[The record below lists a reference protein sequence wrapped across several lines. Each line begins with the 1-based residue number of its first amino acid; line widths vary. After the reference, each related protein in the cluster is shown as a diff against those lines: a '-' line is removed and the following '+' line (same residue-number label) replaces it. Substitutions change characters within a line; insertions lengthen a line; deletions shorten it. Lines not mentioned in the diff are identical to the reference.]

1 MLEILYQDLS
11 FIAVN
16 KPSGL
21 LVHRS
26 KIDRH
31 ETAFAL
37 QQVRDQ
43 IGQRVYPF
51 HRLDK
56 PTSGVLL
63 FALNPDAARL
73 MTEMFTSGKP
83 HKRYLAVVRG
93 YTKRDDVIDY
103 PLNEELDKMT
113 DQRASQNK
121 AAQTA
126 VTHYRCVATVEL
138 PHAVGRYQSARY
150 SLIEVTPE
158 TGRKHQIRR
167 HMKHI
172 FHPIIGDTTHGDG
185 KHNQLFRNRYGCHR
199 LLLHAAELRFT
210 HPINGERVSIEAP
223 LDDTFSQVAKLFQ
236 LSKASRG

>member
-63 FALNPDAARL
+63 FALNPESARL
-73 MTEMFTSGKP
+73 MTEMFTTGKP
-83 HKRYLAVVRG
+83 QKRYLAVVRG
-93 YTKRDDVIDY
+93 YTKRHEVIDY
-103 PLNEELDKMT
+103 PLNEELDQMS
-113 DQRASQNK
+113 DQNASQNK

-126 VTHYRCVATVEL
+126 VTHYQCVATVEL

-185 KHNQLFRNRYGCHR
+185 KHNRLFRNRYDCHR
-199 LLLHAAELRFT
+199 LLLHAAELSFT
-210 HPINGERVSIEAP
+210 HPINGERISIEAP
-223 LDDTFSQVAKLFQ
+223 LDDTFSQVTQLFQ